1 MIIIS
6 LSEYFSTYFPGIGYI
21 MSVLAACPSQ
31 VDGKLSSQTRGL
43 MFSHQYLQLQ
53 PVWVVSDLLSIFTCN
68 SILLPPLA
76 CDGPMWRNPHTP
88 LGQLSAAPAQ
98 VDTQW
103 MFVEWMSGWRKEKWG
118 WKGGKII
125 ILYGCWHCC
134 FRSPWLINSI
144 MTSMQQFKEM
154 LTLSMYWYEEIS
166 RILNVKSKV
175 TLVCALDC
183 FCEKKEEKNKTIC
196 LCFKLQRWLKLY
208 LCLTVVWTTGFTQ
221 KAAVKDEVV
230 GKPISVHL

>member
-1 MIIIS
+1 
-6 LSEYFSTYFPGIGYI
+6 
-21 MSVLAACPSQ
+21 
-31 VDGKLSSQTRGL
+31 

-53 PVWVVSDLLSIFTCN
+53 PVCVVSDLLSIFTCN

-88 LGQLSAAPAQ
+88 LGQFSAAPAQ

-103 MFVEWMSGWRKEKWG
+103 VFVEWMSGWRKEKRG

-183 FCEKKEEKNKTIC
+183 FCEKKEEKI
-196 LCFKLQRWLKLY
+196 RLY
-208 LCLTVVWTTGFTQ
+208 VYVLSYR
-221 KAAVKDEVV
+221 V
-230 GKPISVHL
+230 GSNCISVWQWPGPQDSLKRQPSRMRWRGSPSRCTSNNPLDVRPPEDGGI